1 MDLTTEVL
9 PTIAVTLGT
18 AGLLSGGSR
27 QLFGSPVVLSGKQ
40 YMLRVA
46 IMFSVLLGTLFSFFG
61 ESSIFKVL
69 LEQKYMIL
77 LSAAISI
84 SIDHFYGYTASEERV
99 TSHQY
104 TVPTEALNSVSDQ
117 QQCLHV
123 HLNEPAKVKIIP
135 SKGSSDNV
143 NNVASSVLPHQD
155 ISQYAINGMGDG
167 RIFIMPQIFTSWLQ
181 KNSHKAHVVYL
192 SALGAIIGM
201 IILAVCHKFHPLV
214 VQERPVPIYQTSVGR
229 FMIMGLIGSLAMS
242 IMLAQ
247 LYLTEKERN
256 IVTLS
261 KSAHYPSWSSSH
273 SLSHKGK
280 IKMTKRSVFDDSQ
293 HRIQEYKYYLM

>member
-1 MDLTTEVL
+1 MDLTTEIL

-27 QLFGSPVVLSGKQ
+27 QLFGSPVILSGKQ

-84 SIDHFYGYTASEERV
+84 SIDHFYGYTANEERV

-104 TVPTEALNSVSDQ
+104 TVPTEVLNSVSDQ

-135 SKGSSDNV
+135 SKGSLDKTKEV
-143 NNVASSVLPHQD
+143 SSSALPSEDMTQT
-155 ISQYAINGMGDG
+155 AMNGMGDG
-167 RIFIMPQIFTSWLQ
+167 AMSFAPQMLTAWLQ
-181 KNSHKAHVVYL
+181 KNYQKTRVVYL

-201 IILAVCHKFHPLV
+201 MVLALVHTFHPLV
-214 VQERPVPIYQTSVGR
+214 AQVRPVPIYETTVGR
-229 FMIMGLIGSLAMS
+229 FMIMGSMASLAMS
-242 IMLAQ
+242 IILAQ
-247 LYLTEKERN
+247 LYLTEKERSIGSMN
-256 IVTLS
+256 KVYLPPGNPNQPLS
-261 KSAHYPSWSSSH
+261 Q
-273 SLSHKGK
+273 KGK
-280 IKMTKRSVFDDSQ
+280 IKMTKRSLFDDSQ